1 MQNEA
6 VVKYKIASLAV
17 SVFLLAGSVV
27 PAAAEDDNK
36 EGLVLGLFGGP
47 AVPSENIANVYDIL
61 EDDLGDAYDYA
72 SGLGFTLGGK
82 MRIGLSNSLSLSGG
96 ISFVQFPGQ
105 DLRLTDTATGF
116 TYTLESTTNIIPV
129 QAGLTWLPIRSVI
142 IPYVGGHVM
151 YTYRNTAVSNGS
163 LLEDIFDPGQE
174 IDPTVS
180 SFGASLSAGMEIN
193 LGIRPF
199 IDLTYM
205 WSNLTGRAEGEDVK
219 SFLTITIGLVL

>member
-1 MQNEA
+1 M
-6 VVKYKIASLAV
+6 KYQIASVAV
-17 SVFLLAGSVV
+17 SVFLLFGSV
-27 PAAAEDDNK
+27 AAAAGEDDNK

-82 MRIGLSNSLSLSGG
+82 ARIGLSNSLSLSGG
-96 ISFVQFPGQ
+96 ISFVQFPAQ
-105 DLRLTDTATGF
+105 DLRLTDSTGK
-116 TYTLESTTNIIPV
+116 THHLESTSNIIPV

-142 IPYVGGHVM
+142 IPYIGAHAM

-163 LLEDIFDPGQE
+163 LIEDIFEPGQE

-180 SFGASLSAGMEIN
+180 SFGASVSAGMEIN